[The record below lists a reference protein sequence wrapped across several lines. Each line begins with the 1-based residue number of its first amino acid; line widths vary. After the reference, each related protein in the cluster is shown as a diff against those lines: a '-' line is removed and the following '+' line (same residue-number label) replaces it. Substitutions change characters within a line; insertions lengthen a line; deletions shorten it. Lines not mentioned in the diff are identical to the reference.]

1 MCGIVGME
9 VRESGP
15 SLDATLQEA
24 LVSMERRGPDDVGCE
39 VDVSGTSGIGMARL
53 RVRSLPETS
62 VPFRD
67 SAGRSYAFNGE
78 VYRTHRETGQC
89 RVRGGADEGVAVL
102 DDTSSPD
109 GMWALACLEPDGS
122 ISVSRDPWGIKPLW
136 LRTWPEDC
144 PSVEKWMVASSLTS
158 LIDRAPRAQRRED
171 AVAQML
177 LVGQVV
183 DGGSLWEGVRP
194 VPPGARSIAD
204 RQGLPPEGWYTS
216 VARGAREAL
225 TSATR
230 QAEVG
235 ALIRDAVGS
244 SVEATLDSDRATGL
258 AVSGGL
264 DSTII
269 AEHARDLGY
278 EDLRTV
284 SIKVEGDEDGL
295 TSLED
300 LPVEGRVPSGWQHHL
315 RQVGP
320 QDYLDLLR
328 RSVRELG
335 QPTRMTSVPLYL
347 ALADAA
353 AEAGVVVLVVGEGAD
368 EVWGGYRSY
377 LGIQDSTRPIDFYLS
392 QGHGDL
398 VAQLVGPQAAQRARD
413 EVLRALPEGRGGEV
427 IRRSERTF
435 SLGPLLHRTD
445 ALMMARSVEART
457 PFLHGESWALAAE
470 LPWHSLVSAD
480 QTKVA
485 LRAAYDNL
493 LPHFRHERKAA
504 FRAPWNRWLA
514 NDLSAEVTEVVRSA
528 SPAMREVGVDPAVA
542 LEVVSRGVAGDAT
555 AAACSFTL
563 CSLAIWLGEQHD

>member
-1 MCGIVGME
+1 MCGIVSVE
-9 VRESGP
+9 VREPGP
-15 SLDATLQEA
+15 SLDAVLGEA
-24 LVSMERRGPDDVGCE
+24 LAAMVRRGPDDAGCD

-53 RVRSLPETS
+53 RVRSSPDVS

-78 VYRTHRETGQC
+78 IYSTYRETGRC
-89 RVRGGADEGVAVL
+89 TVRGGADEGMAVL
-102 DDTSSPD
+102 DAASCPD
-109 GMWALACLEPDGS
+109 GMWALACLDPDGS

-144 PSVEKWMVASSLTS
+144 PSVEKWMVASSPTS
-158 LIDRAPRAQRRED
+158 LIHRGPRAQRRED
-171 AVAQML
+171 AMAQLL

-194 VPPGARSIAD
+194 VPPGARSVAD
-204 RQGLPPEGWYTS
+204 REGLSPEGWFTS
-216 VARGAREAL
+216 VGRGAREAL
-225 TSATR
+225 ASARSHT
-230 QAEVG
+230 EVG
-235 ALIRDAVGS
+235 ALIREAVGS
-244 SVEATLDSDRATGL
+244 SVAATLDSDRVTGL

-269 AEHARDLGY
+269 AEHARDLGH

-284 SIKVEGDEDGL
+284 SIRVEGDEDGL
-295 TSLED
+295 TSLAD
-300 LPVEGRVPSGWQHHL
+300 LPVEGSVPSGWQHHL

-320 QDYLDLLR
+320 EDYLDLLR

-377 LGIQDSTRPIDFYLS
+377 LGILDSTRPIDFYLS
-392 QGHGDL
+392 QGHDDIIE
-398 VAQLVGPQAAQRARD
+398 QLVGPQAAQRARD
-413 EVLRALPEGRGGEV
+413 EVLRVLPDGSGGET
-427 IRRSERTF
+427 IRQSERIF

-470 LPWHSLVSAD
+470 LPWRSLVSGG

-485 LRAAYDNL
+485 LRAAYGNL
-493 LPHFRHERKAA
+493 LPHFRYERKAA
-504 FRAPWNRWLA
+504 FRAPWGRWLA
-514 NDLSAEVTEVVRSA
+514 NDLSAEVTEIVRSA
-528 SPAMREVGVDPAVA
+528 LPAMREVGVDPATA

-555 AAACSFTL
+555 AAASSFTL
-563 CSLAIWLGEQHD
+563 CSLAIWLEEQDD